1 MNMKIYLATGNLN
14 KKREMQEL
22 FPEHT
27 IVIPKDEGIS
37 FDPDETGSTFYENS
51 MIKASAL
58 WNIVH
63 CPVFADDSG
72 ICVDALKGIPGIY
85 SSRYSGPE
93 FPKGK
98 PDGSKTPQID
108 QNTMLINQLND
119 TLSGVTDYKAL
130 NPSGQFLNGSRSCH
144 YVCSMVL
151 YLGPDRFYIAQE
163 TMEGSLVSDIKDA
176 RGDGGFG
183 YDPLFVLPNSTKTA
197 AELSPEQKNEIS
209 HRGKA
214 AKIIQ
219 NIVKNI
225 SEIY

>member
-1 MNMKIYLATGNLN
+1 
-14 KKREMQEL
+14 
-22 FPEHT
+22 
-27 IVIPKDEGIS
+27 
-37 FDPDETGSTFYENS
+37 